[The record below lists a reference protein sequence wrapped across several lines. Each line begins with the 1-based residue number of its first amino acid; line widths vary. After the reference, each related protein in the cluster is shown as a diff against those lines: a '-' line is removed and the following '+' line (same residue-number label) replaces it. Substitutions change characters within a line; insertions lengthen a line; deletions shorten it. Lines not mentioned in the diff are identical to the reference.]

1 MLAQA
6 QRVTISDLSPHELN
20 WIVAGVLGKA
30 GVEVDEAKAEAAMI
44 EEVRSALAAK
54 GLSEA
59 YRLHIVHS
67 SAELKQHL
75 SSQSTLLTRT
85 PLPSFI
91 PSTEGGQAIEIHADL
106 SGLSPVICM
115 MIPLPFGYLREHL
128 ERQFAKD
135 NTDLIPNSDVQ
146 QFMACC

>member
-1 MLAQA
+1 MLAQTM
-6 QRVTISDLSPHELN
+6 TISDLSQHELN
-20 WIVAGVLGKA
+20 WIVAGALGKA
-30 GVEVDEAKAEAAMI
+30 GVEVDEAKAEAAI
-44 EEVRSALAAK
+44 VAEVKSALAAQ
-54 GLSEA
+54 GLLEE
-59 YRLHIVHS
+59 YRIHIVHS

-75 SSQSTLLTRT
+75 SSQSILLTRA

-91 PSTEGGQAIEIHADL
+91 PSTEEGRAIEIHADL

-115 MIPLPFGYLREHL
+115 MIPLPFGHLKEHL

-135 NTDLIPNSDVQ
+135 NTDLIPAGDVH